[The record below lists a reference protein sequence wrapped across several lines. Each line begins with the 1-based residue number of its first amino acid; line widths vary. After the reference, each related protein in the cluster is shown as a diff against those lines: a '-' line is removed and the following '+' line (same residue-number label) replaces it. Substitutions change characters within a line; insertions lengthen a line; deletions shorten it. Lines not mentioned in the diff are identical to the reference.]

1 MVYALQAARD
11 RYRDLTAVTTGMNWE
26 LINKFIKVISLF
38 NTFYSYHAVIYS
50 YDSFQIFWYII
61 FLTT

>member
-1 MVYALQAARD
+1 MYVLQAARD

-38 NTFYSYHAVIYS
+38 STLYNYHAVIYN
-50 YDSFQIFWYII
+50 YDRFQIFWYII